1 MRHFEVFFLDQQCP
15 LFGGLISLKYSFLV
29 IEIFIRYIISQMNPA
44 SPWCKNSAL
53 QSSCSW
59 RTSLTSR
66 ICQSPRSL
74 FIFHARIWSGL
85 GLHRF
90 YLSCGNHG
98 LFIGSWPCC
107 VQKMISCSY
116 TPPRLLYAFP
126 FFFLQQSLSLWGGAI
141 YICGPLRIEH
151 SVVFYSPY
159 LGQLRVSGLII
170 IYCK

>member
-1 MRHFEVFFLDQQCP
+1 MRHFEEFFLDQQCP

-53 QSSCSW
+53 QSWCSW

-74 FIFHARIWSGL
+74 FIFHARIWSDL
-85 GLHRF
+85 GLNRF
-90 YLSCGNHG
+90 YLSCGNHC

-116 TPPRLLYAFP
+116 APPRLLYAFP
-126 FFFLQQSLSLWGGAI
+126 FFCNNPWVFGGGDNI
-141 YICGPLRIEH
+141 YGPLRTEH
-151 SVVFYSPY
+151 SVVFYSLY
-159 LGQLRVSGLII
+159 LGQLRVSGLIT